1 MASVQKISPCLWFDG
16 QGEEA
21 ARFYVS
27 IFKNSRLGTISHFGK
42 EGFEIHGRPEG
53 SAMVVTFYL
62 DGQEFAALNGGPHFK
77 FNEAMSLMVRCESQ
91 AEIDYFWDKLGAG
104 GDPKAQQCGWLKD
117 KYGLSWQIVPT
128 AMQEMMTSK
137 EPARSGRVMNA
148 LLKMKKLDLA
158 ALQKAHD
165 A

>member
-27 IFKNSRLGTISHFGK
+27 IFKNSRIGTISRFGK

-77 FNEAMSLMVRCESQ
+77 FNEAISLMVRCASQ

-117 KYGLSWQIVPT
+117 KHGLSWQIVPT
-128 AMQEMMTSK
+128 DMEEMMTSTDRAK
-137 EPARSGRVMNA
+137 SGRVMNA

-158 ALQKAHD
+158 ALQKAYD

>member
-1 MASVQKISPCLWFDG
+1 MASIQKISPCLWFDG

-27 IFKNSRLGTISHFGK
+27 IFKNSRIGTISHFGK
-42 EGFEIHGRPEG
+42 EGFEVHGRPEG
-53 SAMVVTFYL
+53 SAMVVTFFL
-62 DGQEFAALNGGPHFK
+62 DGQEFSALNGGPHFR
-77 FNEAMSLMVRCESQ
+77 FSEAISLMVRCESQ
-91 AEIDYFWDKLGAG
+91 AEIDYLWEKLGAG

-128 AMQEMMTSK
+128 AMEEMMASTDRAK
-137 EPARSGRVMNA
+137 SGRVMNA

-158 ALQKAHD
+158 ALQKAYD

>member
-1 MASVQKISPCLWFDG
+1 MASIQKISPCLWFDG

-27 IFKNSRLGTISHFGK
+27 IFKNSRIGTISHFGK
-42 EGFEIHGRPEG
+42 EGFEVHGRPAG
-53 SAMVVTFYL
+53 SAMVVTFFL
-62 DGQEFAALNGGPHFK
+62 EGQEFAALNGGPHFK

-117 KYGLSWQIVPT
+117 KYGLSWQTVPT

-137 EPARSGRVMNA
+137 DSTKSGRVMNA